1 MVRKAVLK
9 LGLPPGPATNS
20 GLRRAR
26 GPPRRCTRVSRR
38 PRGALPVAR
47 ESVEPG
53 ASRSPASPSRW
64 VRGGRSPAAPP
75 LRPARHASGPP
86 PSPRL
91 PVIRSRL
98 RRVPGRK
105 QRRGAGSAR
114 RRRRRRHGP
123 PFIRSPRRQRRRPGP
138 VRRGRAWAA
147 GAAGARPAGSASR
160 RRASSGRG
168 RPIPP

>member
-53 ASRSPASPSRW
+53 ASWSPSSPSPW

-75 LRPARHASGPP
+75 LRVARHASGPP

-105 QRRGAGSAR
+105 QRRGAGSA